1 MAIWII
7 NPDHPLSLVIYY
19 QGIQIFY
26 LFRIVLQ
33 FFQKTAKIIFFY
45 PKSVNRISGPVLPI
59 SVSGR
64 DHSIEGIARAV
75 EMNQKARQHGERGKN
90 RPESK

>member
-1 MAIWII
+1 MILRRFLF
-7 NPDHPLSLVIYY
+7 LS
-19 QGIQIFY
+19 
-26 LFRIVLQ
+26 
-33 FFQKTAKIIFFY
+33 AKSIFFY

-64 DHSIEGIARAV
+64 NHSIEGIARAV